1 MMQPLPLVLE
11 RLLSRGRIA
20 ERHARLAVEQP
31 VVLMGRGKSG
41 TRLLSLA
48 CGQLG
53 VSLGI
58 TPRLP
63 AADIDHRP
71 FRQAVKALAQR
82 CFAAGGI
89 EAVDPRDLEL
99 FEYRMEQARRR
110 LQRRDPGALAWGWKW
125 PETYL
130 ITPIVYAAFPKGR
143 FIHMVRDGRD
153 LAFKRHLTDDMR
165 RPLGRTILAHLGVAG
180 QPRHVQA
187 ARSWQFQVEA
197 YLRFTQRIP
206 AAQRL
211 ELTYEDMCRMP
222 VETVGRI
229 AEFLRLPFTTAARE
243 WVQKNIAPRDLS
255 QYRQAPPE
263 LVQEVEA
270 LIGDT
275 LVKLGYPLAYPKRQ
289 SA

>member
-1 MMQPLPLVLE
+1 MPQPLPLMLE
-11 RLLSRGRIA
+11 RLLAPKRITA
-20 ERHARLAVEQP
+20 RHARLAAQRP

-53 VSLGI
+53 VALGI

-82 CFAAGGI
+82 NFAAANAA
-89 EAVDPRDLEL
+89 AVNVKDQQL
-99 FEYRMEQARRR
+99 FEYRMEQAWRM
-110 LQRRDPGALAWGWKW
+110 LQRLSPGAPAWGWKW

-130 ITPIVYAAFPKGR
+130 IAPIVHAAFPQGR

-165 RPLGRTILAHLGVAG
+165 RPLGRTMLTHLGLT
-180 QPRHVQA
+180 QEPRHIQA

-197 YLRFTQRIP
+197 YLSFAEQLPAGQRM
-206 AAQRL
+206 
-211 ELTYEDMCRMP
+211 ELTYEGLCRQP
-222 VETVGRI
+222 VETVARI
-229 AEFLRLPFTTAARE
+229 ADFLQLGFPPASRE
-243 WVQKNIAPRDLS
+243 WVQKHIVARDLS
-255 QYRQAPPE
+255 QYRQAPPD
-263 LVQEVEA
+263 LVKDVEG
-270 LIGDT
+270 LIGGT
-275 LVKLGYPLAYPKRQ
+275 LVKLGYTLAHTTRQ